1 MGLLDIDDPNTIN
14 TTNLLENG
22 WKYSV
27 DEDHW
32 VKNFHHLAG
41 LRKAYLVYKKN
52 LVSIKNWADWLDLSQ
67 QVNTIGELNDFER
80 SQLRRINDHFD
91 DLFGY
96 SS

>member
-1 MGLLDIDDPNTIN
+1 MGLLDIDNPNSITPC
-14 TTNLLENG
+14 NLIENG
-22 WKYSV
+22 WKYLT

-32 VKNFHHLAG
+32 IKNFHHLYG

-67 QVNTIGELNDFER
+67 QVNTMEELKYFER
-80 SQLRRINDHFD
+80 SQLKRIKNHFD

-96 SS
+96 P